1 MEGTVMAERRNRYR
15 QLDQYMTMALIADV
29 VLFIL
34 YMIFAGNGITWLK
47 VFIAVLCF
55 IISGGAIAV
64 LVMTQEVLRPRSIWM
79 TVTAGAVVLV
89 LLFSLILNFPSPNP
103 RKQPVPGPVSDTAA
117 AMVWE
122 ESAL

>member
-1 MEGTVMAERRNRYR
+1 MAERRNRYR

-34 YMIFAGNGITWLK
+34 YLIFAGNGITWLK

-103 RKQPVPGPVSDTAA
+103 RKQPVPGPVQDSAA
-117 AMVWE
+117 VMILE
-122 ESAL
+122 QNI